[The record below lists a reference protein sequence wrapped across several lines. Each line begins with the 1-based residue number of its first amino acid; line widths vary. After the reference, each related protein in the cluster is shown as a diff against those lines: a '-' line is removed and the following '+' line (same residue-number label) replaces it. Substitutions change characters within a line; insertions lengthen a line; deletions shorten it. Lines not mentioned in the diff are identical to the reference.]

1 MKTLVLSACAAAL
14 IATAGA
20 PASAGQFTVNDNG
33 PSGPIIS
40 VGDYYDRNYQ
50 SPEGSN
56 YESDYSY
63 GDRGNGY
70 GYDNGYG
77 NGGYGRGYGNGYGNG
92 GYGYGYGYWSY
103 RVVSPYAIMR
113 YLQRNN
119 FTYISQPV
127 LAGRVYQV
135 KARDP
140 RGHRV
145 KLYVDAY
152 NARIVKVKY

>member
-63 GDRGNGY
+63 GNRGYGY

-77 NGGYGRGYGNGYGNG
+77 NGGYG
-92 GYGYGYGYWSY
+92 YGYGYGNY
-103 RVVSPYAIMR
+103 RVVSPYAIVR

>member
-63 GDRGNGY
+63 GNRGYGY

-77 NGGYGRGYGNGYGNG
+77 NGGYG
-92 GYGYGYGYWSY
+92 YGYGYGNY
-103 RVVSPYAIMR
+103 RVVSPYAIVR

-127 LAGRVYQV
+127 LAGQVYQV